1 LNVGS
6 LRPLRS
12 LNNLELDRISFLQ
25 SAITIA
31 GDCRIVD
38 ENVGTVVAPYE
49 PVPFGIIEPLYRSSH
64 RDSPPVVATEIK
76 KTNGPRLEAPTNPA
90 VGNLN
95 VAESSRKGQAV
106 KGTKDAVGKASTSF
120 FAVLNGL
127 DNRRGN

>member
-1 LNVGS
+1 M
-6 LRPLRS
+6 
-12 LNNLELDRISFLQ
+12 
-25 SAITIA
+25 
-31 GDCRIVD
+31 D

-49 PVPFGIIEPLYRSSH
+49 SVAFRVIKPLYRSSH

-76 KTNGPRLEAPTNPA
+76 KTNGPRLGAPTDPA

-95 VAESSRKGQAV
+95 VAESSRKVQAV
-106 KGTKDAVGKASTSF
+106 KRAKEPVGKASTSF